1 MVSTALCI
9 SYFCFLPFWAQSRIA
24 FPGPLSVGHYPS
36 TSSGQRFEWNPLSLL
51 GFPGGSVVKN
61 MPVNAE
67 VLDLITGSGR
77 SPGEGN
83 GNLLQYSCLGNF
95 MDRGAGW
102 TADHGITKESDS
114 KDFSPHEDYSLLS
127 PDGSRQCWLNC
138 CLIQRD
144 MFYTVEIKTLPWLG
158 CAEQYKILS

>member
-1 MVSTALCI
+1 MVSTALCT

-95 MDRGAGW
+95 MDREAWQATVHGAAQSRTWLGGW
-102 TADHGITKESDS
+102 ARTHATSLLGQSSNLLTKEPPS
-114 KDFSPHEDYSLLS
+114 FLFHP
-127 PDGSRQCWLNC
+127 
-138 CLIQRD
+138 
-144 MFYTVEIKTLPWLG
+144 
-158 CAEQYKILS
+158 A

>member
-1 MVSTALCI
+1 
-9 SYFCFLPFWAQSRIA
+9 
-24 FPGPLSVGHYPS
+24 
-36 TSSGQRFEWNPLSLL
+36 
-51 GFPGGSVVKN
+51 
-61 MPVNAE
+61 
-67 VLDLITGSGR
+67 
-77 SPGEGN
+77 
-83 GNLLQYSCLGNF
+83 

-127 PDGSRQCWLNC
+127 PDGSRQFWLNC